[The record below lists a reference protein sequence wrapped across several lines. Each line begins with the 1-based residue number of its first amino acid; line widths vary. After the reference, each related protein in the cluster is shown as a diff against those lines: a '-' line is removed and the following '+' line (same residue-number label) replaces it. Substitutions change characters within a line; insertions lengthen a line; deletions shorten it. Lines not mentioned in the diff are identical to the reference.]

1 MFMSINK
8 YIIFALLAIALTVI
22 AAGCSNGKSEVA
34 AGGNPSS
41 ATNSVSPT
49 DAPVESA
56 ATDEPEISEEPA
68 VTAEPLATDAP
79 AETAEPAT
87 VKPDET
93 TAPAEKPD
101 QAGEATAKPTKKPK
115 PTPTIKPTATAKP
128 TKPPVIVLPSSK
140 PTATAKPTAKPTATP
155 QPSILPIATPSP
167 SPKPTTKP
175 DPENPSNEV
184 TVADIAAKLA
194 SDAGLGPLQT
204 VEGEQVKDIYGI
216 DEEALLVDGIF
227 KQPQMMIQAGEF
239 SVVQMKSDKNFAD
252 VEAGFKKRAEAVQKA
267 FESYLQDQYEQ
278 AQNYQIIRNGDFV
291 LFSITPDQKK
301 TAEIFN
307 SFFKK

>member
-8 YIIFALLAIALTVI
+8 YISFALLAIALTVI

-68 VTAEPLATDAP
+68 VTAEPLATEAP
-79 AETAEPAT
+79 AAT

-101 QAGEATAKPTKKPK
+101 QAGEATAKPSKKPK

-140 PTATAKPTAKPTATP
+140 PTATAKPTSKPTATP
-155 QPSILPIATPSP
+155 QPSILPLATPSP

-175 DPENPSNEV
+175 DSENPSNEV

-239 SVVQMKSDKNFAD
+239 SIVQMKSDKNFAD